1 MIRLDDLREA
11 IAECEGEREPK
22 ADTCIKLAAF
32 YIIRDHMY
40 GGSPEIPLEAPQ
52 APQAPRGYSY
62 QADVEKPAE
71 ELVQAHSG
79 TEFREAVNG
88 KPMDSFMEIMDELME
103 ALQVLQPKLYA
114 GVIRK
119 IKGLAL

>member
-40 GGSPEIPLEAPQ
+40 GEDPEAGPEASQP
-52 APQAPRGYSY
+52 PKGYSY
-62 QADVEKPAE
+62 KAAEAEKPAE
-71 ELVQAHSG
+71 DHVQAHSG
-79 TEFREAVNG
+79 SEFREAADG
-88 KPMDSFMEIMDELME
+88 KPMSDFIDIMDELME

-119 IKGLAL
+119 IKSLAL

>member
-1 MIRLDDLREA
+1 MIRLEELREA

-40 GGSPEIPLEAPQ
+40 GGGPEAGPEAPQ
-52 APQAPRGYSY
+52 PPRGYSY
-62 QADVEKPAE
+62 QAEAEKPAE
-71 ELVQAHSG
+71 DHVQAHSG
-79 TEFREAVNG
+79 SEFREAVDG
-88 KPMDSFMEIMDELME
+88 KPMSDFMDIMDELME

-119 IKGLAL
+119 IKSLAL